1 MTRAVI
7 NYAARTDFRQRYY
20 ANDHSRDTVVID
32 GQPMEIADGR
42 QVATDLDA
50 AGFKLVRH
58 ESLVAD
64 FQDRTAVAAIHPQEI
79 VDLLLHETGA
89 DAVFCTS
96 PGILRFGE
104 KSKLAGKLNNSMPAR
119 FAHIDISAETA
130 AGFAKGGVPDG
141 KAVRRY
147 AHYNVWRAF
156 SAPPQD
162 VPLAVCDA
170 RSVAS
175 EDLIVAD
182 AIFDDP
188 ERPEWSFESYI
199 IAHNPAHRWH
209 WFPNMTRDEAIIFK
223 TSDSQ
228 FGNPIPHVAFD
239 NPDAA
244 EDVPAR
250 ASIEMRALAYWY
262 DD

>member
-1 MTRAVI
+1 MTTAVI

-32 GQPMEIADGR
+32 GQPMKIADGR
-42 QVATDLDA
+42 SIDTDLDA
-50 AGFKLVRH
+50 AGFKLVSH
-58 ESLVAD
+58 VSQVAD
-64 FQDRTAVAAIHPQEI
+64 FQDRAQVAAIHPQEI
-79 VDLLLHETGA
+79 VDLLLKETGA

-104 KSKLAGKLNNSMPAR
+104 KSQLAGKLNNSMPAR

-130 AGFAKGGVPDG
+130 AGFAKGSAPEG
-141 KAVRRY
+141 KTVRRF
-147 AHYNVWRAF
+147 AHYNVWRTF

-170 RSVAS
+170 RSVVP
-175 EDLIVAD
+175 EDLIIAD

-188 ERPEWSFESYI
+188 EKPEWSFKSYI
-199 IAHNPAHRWH
+199 IGHNPQHRWH
-209 WFPNMTRDEAIIFK
+209 WYPNMTRDEAIIFK

-228 FGNPIPHVAFD
+228 FANPIPHVAFD
-239 NPDAA
+239 NPDAPA
-244 EDVPAR
+244 DVAPR
-250 ASIEMRALAYWY
+250 ASIEMRAIAFWF
-262 DD
+262 D